1 MELSTFGAIFK
12 FAIELE
18 KEAAAYYERAAQE
31 AGDPQVRDALAG
43 LATTHRKRQQAA
55 ERMRRE
61 QVTEMILEPI
71 YGLREE
77 DWRLDLS
84 APGWQRAV
92 ELERRIGG
100 FYAAAAEKVSI
111 PEVSRRFRKLVQES
125 AGLEDSAASLPASG

>member
-18 KEAAAYYERAAQE
+18 KEAAAYYERATQGADDAQ
-31 AGDPQVRDALAG
+31 ARDTLAW
-43 LATTHRKRQQAA
+43 LATAHRKRQQAA

-71 YGLREE
+71 YGLCEE

-84 APGWQRAV
+84 APGWHKAV
-92 ELERRIGG
+92 ELERRLGG

-125 AGLEDSAASLPASG
+125 ADLQERSASLPASG